1 MDNRFE
7 TIQNELKNEYLSF
20 YFRPLRKD
28 APFIGDL
35 PVEAI
40 PDFSQRMPI
49 AWSEVWMLYLN
60 IRLLLIFKIKWL
72 LSKAQRRCVNTHLHF
87 LFKIHSGS

>member
-1 MDNRFE
+1 MLDHYYYGIPWTIGLRRFK
-7 TIQNELKNEYLSF
+7 NELKNEYLSF

-40 PDFSQRMPI
+40 PDFSQKDADCLVRSVDVIPEYKAI
-49 AWSEVWMLYLN
+49 VN
-60 IRLLLIFKIKWL
+60 I
-72 LSKAQRRCVNTHLHF
+72 
-87 LFKIHSGS
+87 